1 MSGNATT
8 FGWQETVDEE
18 LVCADAAR
26 LLDVSGETLTQWA
39 RQFEFPSNVGDEPLP
54 RFRRREIEALC
65 ATLPSA
71 HSVEG
76 AILGARRKLGR

>member
-8 FGWQETVDEE
+8 YVWSEPADEDLACCE
-18 LVCADAAR
+18 AAR
-26 LLDVSGETLTQWA
+26 LLDIPDGTLEQWA
-39 RQFEFPSNVGDEPLP
+39 RQFEFPSNVGDEPFP
-54 RFRRREIEALC
+54 RFRRREIDALC

-76 AILGARRKLGR
+76 AIREARRTLGG